1 MDNLYNIQYTV
12 FINYY
17 SYKDLVEKKFYMSI
31 KKGIFNPYFY
41 DNVINK
47 AEILKSETSQ
57 YVKSFKRL
65 WLSSYYNVSFE
76 AGFLC

>member
-65 WLSSYYNVSFE
+65 
-76 AGFLC
+76 